1 MMFEQPWNI
10 PAYDAESEKQSLD
23 YRMKTQQV
31 DWSEAPDWATCV
43 VLNKTT
49 NTFAWS
55 DGSMYA
61 PILRNPPQIMEN
73 ADDFEIFEKR
83 SCGPATPVKTN
94 LLMTPKARGNT
105 YEEFI
110 ATGWNDDQLVEHG
123 YAIRTNEE
131 RMMKLEELLKKLHSE
146 QGLIKKDFWYFQK
159 DNGHVIQ
166 SFNVPCRINKDD
178 VNFSGTAEKSIWKA
192 EEICI
197 DFKTNFLYGGD
208 IINGI
213 TRPVGL
219 CHPVKTITMT
229 PDKRSW
235 SPMTVGTETIT
246 PPSNCRCTFTPVQ
259 QPSTASDLLKQAE
272 QLLTER
278 GKQYDT
284 SGQERS
290 SAKIVAAFN
299 TITGRDLTP
308 GEGWLFLMLLKAVR
322 FYSNTETPH
331 RDSLEDLISYAAL
344 HAEEYLNDER

>member
-23 YRMKTQQV
+23 YQMKTQQV

-55 DGSMYA
+55 DGSMHA

-83 SCGPATPVKTN
+83 PCGPATPVKTK

-110 ATGWNDDQLVEHG
+110 ATGWNEDQLVEHG
-123 YAIRTNEE
+123 YAVRTNDEITKYE
-131 RMMKLEELLKKLHSE
+131 QQSLADLH
-146 QGLIKKDFWYFQK
+146 LA
-159 DNGHVIQ
+159 H
-166 SFNVPCRINKDD
+166 
-178 VNFSGTAEKSIWKA
+178 
-192 EEICI
+192 
-197 DFKTNFLYGGD
+197 L
-208 IINGI
+208 
-213 TRPVGL
+213 
-219 CHPVKTITMT
+219 
-229 PDKRSW
+229 
-235 SPMTVGTETIT
+235 
-246 PPSNCRCTFTPVQ
+246 FTPVQ

-344 HAEEYLNDER
+344 HAEEYLNDN

>member
-1 MMFEQPWNI
+1 MMFEHPWNI

-83 SCGPATPVKTN
+83 SCGPATPVKTK

-123 YAIRTNEE
+123 YAIRINDEITKYEQQS
-131 RMMKLEELLKKLHSE
+131 LADLH
-146 QGLIKKDFWYFQK
+146 LA
-159 DNGHVIQ
+159 H
-166 SFNVPCRINKDD
+166 
-178 VNFSGTAEKSIWKA
+178 
-192 EEICI
+192 
-197 DFKTNFLYGGD
+197 L
-208 IINGI
+208 
-213 TRPVGL
+213 
-219 CHPVKTITMT
+219 
-229 PDKRSW
+229 
-235 SPMTVGTETIT
+235 
-246 PPSNCRCTFTPVQ
+246 FTPVQ

-344 HAEEYLNDER
+344 HAEEYLNDN

>member
-1 MMFEQPWNI
+1 MMFEHPWNI

-23 YRMKTQQV
+23 YQMKTQQV

-61 PILRNPPQIMEN
+61 PVLRNPPQIMES

-83 SCGPATPVKTN
+83 PCGPATPVKTK
-94 LLMTPKARGNT
+94 LLMTPKARGAT

-123 YAIRTNEE
+123 YAVRTNDEMTKYE
-131 RMMKLEELLKKLHSE
+131 QQSLADLH
-146 QGLIKKDFWYFQK
+146 LA
-159 DNGHVIQ
+159 H
-166 SFNVPCRINKDD
+166 
-178 VNFSGTAEKSIWKA
+178 
-192 EEICI
+192 
-197 DFKTNFLYGGD
+197 L
-208 IINGI
+208 
-213 TRPVGL
+213 
-219 CHPVKTITMT
+219 
-229 PDKRSW
+229 
-235 SPMTVGTETIT
+235 
-246 PPSNCRCTFTPVQ
+246 FTPVQ

-278 GKQYDT
+278 GKKYDT

>member
-1 MMFEQPWNI
+1 MMRNI
-10 PAYDAESEKQSLD
+10 N
-23 YRMKTQQV
+23 
-31 DWSEAPDWATCV
+31 WSKAPDWATCV
-43 VLNKTT
+43 VKPKINK
-49 NTFAWS
+49 FSVDYHWS
-55 DGSMYA
+55 EEPRADARMMRIETGTEF
-61 PILRNPPQIMEN
+61 IMASEN
-73 ADDFEIFEKR
+73 FWEIVEKR
-83 SCGPATPVKTN
+83 SCGPATPVKTK

-110 ATGWNDDQLVEHG
+110 ATGRNDDQLVKHG
-123 YAIRTNEE
+123 YAIR
-131 RMMKLEELLKKLHSE
+131 
-146 QGLIKKDFWYFQK
+146 
-159 DNGHVIQ
+159 
-166 SFNVPCRINKDD
+166 
-178 VNFSGTAEKSIWKA
+178 
-192 EEICI
+192 
-197 DFKTNFLYGGD
+197 
-208 IINGI
+208 
-213 TRPVGL
+213 
-219 CHPVKTITMT
+219 
-229 PDKRSW
+229 
-235 SPMTVGTETIT
+235 IT

>member
-1 MMFEQPWNI
+1 MMCNI
-10 PAYDAESEKQSLD
+10 N
-23 YRMKTQQV
+23 
-31 DWSEAPDWATCV
+31 WSEAPDWATCV
-43 VLNKTT
+43 VKPKINK
-49 NTFAWS
+49 FSVDYHWS
-55 DGSMYA
+55 EEPRVDARMMRIETG
-61 PILRNPPQIMEN
+61 
-73 ADDFEIFEKR
+73 ADFTMRSEIFWEIVEKR
-83 SCGPATPVKTN
+83 PCGPATPVKTK

-123 YAIRTNEE
+123 YAIR
-131 RMMKLEELLKKLHSE
+131 
-146 QGLIKKDFWYFQK
+146 
-159 DNGHVIQ
+159 
-166 SFNVPCRINKDD
+166 
-178 VNFSGTAEKSIWKA
+178 
-192 EEICI
+192 
-197 DFKTNFLYGGD
+197 
-208 IINGI
+208 I
-213 TRPVGL
+213 T
-219 CHPVKTITMT
+219 
-229 PDKRSW
+229 DKRSW

>member
-83 SCGPATPVKTN
+83 SCGPATPVKTK

-123 YAIRTNEE
+123 YAVRTNDEITKYE
-131 RMMKLEELLKKLHSE
+131 QQSLADLH
-146 QGLIKKDFWYFQK
+146 LA
-159 DNGHVIQ
+159 H
-166 SFNVPCRINKDD
+166 
-178 VNFSGTAEKSIWKA
+178 
-192 EEICI
+192 
-197 DFKTNFLYGGD
+197 L
-208 IINGI
+208 
-213 TRPVGL
+213 
-219 CHPVKTITMT
+219 
-229 PDKRSW
+229 
-235 SPMTVGTETIT
+235 
-246 PPSNCRCTFTPVQ
+246 FTPVQ

-299 TITGRDLTP
+299 IITGRDLTP

-344 HAEEYLNDER
+344 HAEEYLNNER

>member
-1 MMFEQPWNI
+1 MMFEHPWNI

-55 DGSMYA
+55 DSSMYA

-83 SCGPATPVKTN
+83 PCGPATPQ
-94 LLMTPKARGNT
+94 
-105 YEEFI
+105 F
-110 ATGWNDDQLVEHG
+110 NDNRLANDL
-123 YAIRTNEE
+123 R
-131 RMMKLEELLKKLHSE
+131 S
-146 QGLIKKDFWYFQK
+146 
-159 DNGHVIQ
+159 
-166 SFNVPCRINKDD
+166 VP
-178 VNFSGTAEKSIWKA
+178 
-192 EEICI
+192 
-197 DFKTNFLYGGD
+197 L
-208 IINGI
+208 
-213 TRPVGL
+213 
-219 CHPVKTITMT
+219 
-229 PDKRSW
+229 
-235 SPMTVGTETIT
+235 
-246 PPSNCRCTFTPVQ
+246 PPPLGENCRCTFTPVQ

-278 GKQYDT
+278 GRQYDT

>member
-1 MMFEQPWNI
+1 MMFEHPWNT
-10 PAYDAESEKQSLD
+10 PAYDAESEKQSFD

-83 SCGPATPVKTN
+83 SCGPATPVKTK

-110 ATGWNDDQLVEHG
+110 ATGWNEDQLVEHG
-123 YAIRTNEE
+123 YAVRTNDEMTKYE
-131 RMMKLEELLKKLHSE
+131 QQSLADLHLAHLVTPV
-146 QGLIKKDFWYFQK
+146 QQ
-159 DNGHVIQ
+159 Q
-166 SFNVPCRINKDD
+166 STV
-178 VNFSGTAEKSIWKA
+178 
-192 EEICI
+192 
-197 DFKTNFLYGGD
+197 
-208 IINGI
+208 
-213 TRPVGL
+213 TRAPR
-219 CHPVKTITMT
+219 P
-229 PDKRSW
+229 
-235 SPMTVGTETIT
+235 T

>member
-1 MMFEQPWNI
+1 
-10 PAYDAESEKQSLD
+10 
-23 YRMKTQQV
+23 
-31 DWSEAPDWATCV
+31 
-43 VLNKTT
+43 
-49 NTFAWS
+49 
-55 DGSMYA
+55 
-61 PILRNPPQIMEN
+61 
-73 ADDFEIFEKR
+73 
-83 SCGPATPVKTN
+83 
-94 LLMTPKARGNT
+94 
-105 YEEFI
+105 
-110 ATGWNDDQLVEHG
+110 
-123 YAIRTNEE
+123 
-131 RMMKLEELLKKLHSE
+131 MMKLEELLKKLHSE

-208 IINGI
+208 VINGI

-219 CHPVKTITMT
+219 CHPVKTITITMT
-229 PDKRSW
+229 PYI
-235 SPMTVGTETIT
+235 TVTNDEIT
-246 PPSNCRCTFTPVQ
+246 KYEQQSLADLHLTHLFTPVQ

>member
-1 MMFEQPWNI
+1 MMFEHPWNM
-10 PAYDAESEKQSLD
+10 PAYDVESEKQSLD

-61 PILRNPPQIMEN
+61 PILRNPPQIMDN

-83 SCGPATPVKTN
+83 PCGPATPVKTK

-123 YAIRTNEE
+123 YAVRTNDKPPFEQQS
-131 RMMKLEELLKKLHSE
+131 LADLH
-146 QGLIKKDFWYFQK
+146 LA
-159 DNGHVIQ
+159 H
-166 SFNVPCRINKDD
+166 
-178 VNFSGTAEKSIWKA
+178 
-192 EEICI
+192 
-197 DFKTNFLYGGD
+197 L
-208 IINGI
+208 
-213 TRPVGL
+213 
-219 CHPVKTITMT
+219 
-229 PDKRSW
+229 
-235 SPMTVGTETIT
+235 
-246 PPSNCRCTFTPVQ
+246 FTPVQ

>member
-1 MMFEQPWNI
+1 
-10 PAYDAESEKQSLD
+10 
-23 YRMKTQQV
+23 
-31 DWSEAPDWATCV
+31 
-43 VLNKTT
+43 
-49 NTFAWS
+49 
-55 DGSMYA
+55 
-61 PILRNPPQIMEN
+61 
-73 ADDFEIFEKR
+73 
-83 SCGPATPVKTN
+83 
-94 LLMTPKARGNT
+94 
-105 YEEFI
+105 
-110 ATGWNDDQLVEHG
+110 
-123 YAIRTNEE
+123 
-131 RMMKLEELLKKLHSE
+131 MMKLEELLKKLHSE

-229 PDKRSW
+229 PDITVTNVDE
-235 SPMTVGTETIT
+235 MTKYEQQ
-246 PPSNCRCTFTPVQ
+246 SLADLHLAHLFTPVQ

-278 GKQYDT
+278 GRQYDT

>member
-1 MMFEQPWNI
+1 MMSNI
-10 PAYDAESEKQSLD
+10 
-23 YRMKTQQV
+23 

-61 PILRNPPQIMEN
+61 PILRNPPRIMEN

-83 SCGPATPVKTN
+83 PCGPATPVKTK
-94 LLMTPKARGNT
+94 LLMTPKACGNT

-123 YAIRTNEE
+123 YAIRTNDKPPFEQQS
-131 RMMKLEELLKKLHSE
+131 LADLH
-146 QGLIKKDFWYFQK
+146 LA
-159 DNGHVIQ
+159 H
-166 SFNVPCRINKDD
+166 
-178 VNFSGTAEKSIWKA
+178 
-192 EEICI
+192 
-197 DFKTNFLYGGD
+197 L
-208 IINGI
+208 
-213 TRPVGL
+213 
-219 CHPVKTITMT
+219 
-229 PDKRSW
+229 
-235 SPMTVGTETIT
+235 
-246 PPSNCRCTFTPVQ
+246 FTPVQ

-284 SGQERS
+284 SSQERS

>member
-10 PAYDAESEKQSLD
+10 PVYDAESEKQSLD

-83 SCGPATPVKTN
+83 SCGPATPIKTK

-123 YAIRTNEE
+123 YAVRTNDEITKYE
-131 RMMKLEELLKKLHSE
+131 QQSLADLH
-146 QGLIKKDFWYFQK
+146 LA
-159 DNGHVIQ
+159 H
-166 SFNVPCRINKDD
+166 
-178 VNFSGTAEKSIWKA
+178 
-192 EEICI
+192 
-197 DFKTNFLYGGD
+197 L
-208 IINGI
+208 
-213 TRPVGL
+213 
-219 CHPVKTITMT
+219 
-229 PDKRSW
+229 
-235 SPMTVGTETIT
+235 
-246 PPSNCRCTFTPVQ
+246 FTPVQ

>member
-1 MMFEQPWNI
+1 MMRNI
-10 PAYDAESEKQSLD
+10 N
-23 YRMKTQQV
+23 
-31 DWSEAPDWATCV
+31 WSEAPDWATCV
-43 VLNKTT
+43 VKPKINKFSVDYHWSEEPRADARMIRIETGTEFTMSSENFWEIVEKRPGVIVPKMKASQNTMNWEDFDNAPDWATYVVLNKAT
-49 NTFAWS
+49 NNFAWS

-61 PILRNPPQIMEN
+61 PILRNPPQAIHN
-73 ADDFEIFEKR
+73 VDDFEIIAKR
-83 SCGPATPVKTN
+83 PVGSPRDVTV
-94 LLMTPKARGNT
+94 TRV
-105 YEEFI
+105 
-110 ATGWNDDQLVEHG
+110 NDDQLVKYG
-123 YAIRTNEE
+123 YTIHTND
-131 RMMKLEELLKKLHSE
+131 KIAKYE
-146 QGLIKKDFWYFQK
+146 QPST
-159 DNGHVIQ
+159 V
-166 SFNVPCRINKDD
+166 
-178 VNFSGTAEKSIWKA
+178 
-192 EEICI
+192 
-197 DFKTNFLYGGD
+197 
-208 IINGI
+208 
-213 TRPVGL
+213 TRAPR
-219 CHPVKTITMT
+219 P
-229 PDKRSW
+229 
-235 SPMTVGTETIT
+235 T